1 MLSRGEKTTR
11 LQIHI
16 GRIGRMA
23 GISMCGISVAERQ
36 MRRVMHW
43 FRANSLDREVCANF
57 AAALNAQGLVKALLS
72 AP

>member
-1 MLSRGEKTTR
+1 
-11 LQIHI
+11 
-16 GRIGRMA
+16 
-23 GISMCGISVAERQ
+23 MCGISVAERQ